1 MFILKKLQSENTMKI
16 EIPITEVQDF
26 LSNSYNINVGLK
38 NIGVDKIEANYLVSL
53 ILTIKKVRNDEVI
66 FQYEVNRFVDLLAKG
81 AHFLLRKKIDD
92 TPIEWNF
99 KTSEVVVD
107 LKKIQAFSELL
118 KVYFIS
124 ELHFVNNDIIWT
136 LNTISNIE

>member
-1 MFILKKLQSENTMKI
+1 MKI

-38 NIGVDKIEANYLVSL
+38 NIGEDRIEANYLVSL
-53 ILTIKKVRNDEVI
+53 ILTIKEVRKDEVV
-66 FQYEVNRFVDLLAKG
+66 FQYEVNSIVDLLAKG
-81 AHFLLRKKIDD
+81 AHFLLGKKLDD
-92 TPIEWNF
+92 APIEWDS

-107 LKKIQAFSELL
+107 LKKVQALSDFL

-124 ELHFVNNDIIWT
+124 ELHFVNEDIVLI
-136 LNTISNIE
+136 LNTITNIE

>member
-1 MFILKKLQSENTMKI
+1 MKI

-38 NIGVDKIEANYLVSL
+38 NIGEDRIEANYLVSL
-53 ILTIKKVRNDEVI
+53 ILTIKEVRKDEVV
-66 FQYEVNRFVDLLAKG
+66 FQYEVNSIVDLLAKG
-81 AHFLLRKKIDD
+81 AHFLLGKKLDD
-92 TPIEWNF
+92 APIEWDS

-107 LKKIQAFSELL
+107 LKKVQAFSDFL

-124 ELHFVNNDIIWT
+124 ELHFVNENIVLILNIIT
-136 LNTISNIE
+136 NIE